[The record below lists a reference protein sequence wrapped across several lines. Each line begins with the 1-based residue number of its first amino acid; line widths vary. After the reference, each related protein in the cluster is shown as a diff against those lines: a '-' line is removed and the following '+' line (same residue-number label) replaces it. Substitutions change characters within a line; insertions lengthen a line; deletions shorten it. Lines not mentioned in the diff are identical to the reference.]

1 MQGVLNIN
9 KSKGM
14 TSFDVVASLR
24 KILNIKRI
32 GHAGTL
38 DPLAT
43 GVLPV
48 FIGNSTRLLQYAP
61 KVKSY
66 RAFARLG
73 IETNTYDAEGEVI
86 SKKLVKYN
94 LDEIKEILK
103 TFEGK
108 IIQTPPIYSAIKV
121 NGKKLYEYARDDKEV
136 EIPKR
141 EVEIFKI
148 EIAEFDENTEYPLIT
163 FDIDCA
169 SGVYVRSIIHD
180 LGEKLSSGAMMENLT
195 RTMSANMRIEN
206 SVKLEDLNGENVSEY
221 IINPNDVITMPEY
234 SLTDAEYS
242 KIRMGQYILCKNE
255 KAEEE
260 LIKLTYG
267 GKIAA
272 VAVKADN
279 KIKPKTVVM

>member
-1 MQGVLNIN
+1 MQGILNIN
-9 KSKGM
+9 KSKGI
-14 TSFDVVASLR
+14 TSFDVIAKLR

-48 FIGNSTRLLQYAP
+48 FIGSATRLIQYAP
-61 KVKSY
+61 KTKSY

-73 IETNTYDAEGEVI
+73 IETNTYDTEGEII
-86 SKKLVKYN
+86 SKTPAKY
-94 LDEIKEILK
+94 DVEEIKNHLK

-121 NGKKLYEYARDDKEV
+121 NGKKLYEYARNDKEV

-148 EIAEFDENTEYPLIT
+148 KIIDFDNNSDFPLLT

-180 LGEKLSSGAMMENLT
+180 LGEKLATGAMMENLI
-195 RTMSANMRIEN
+195 RTMSANLKLED
-206 SVKLEDLNGENVSEY
+206 SVKLENLSADNIEKYVINANRVIDLPQYTLKANE
-221 IINPNDVITMPEY
+221 
-234 SLTDAEYS
+234 AE
-242 KIRMGQYILCKNE
+242 KIKMGQFIFDDIMDEGEVKLVFE
-255 KAEEE
+255 D
-260 LIKLTYG
+260 KLTAIG
-267 GKIAA
+267 LKKNGKIL
-272 VAVKADN
+272 
-279 KIKPKTVVM
+279 PKTVVM